1 MIQDHL
7 PVGYKVLLE
16 TYCYNFNFAN
26 NWVILNYKIVNI
38 GYRGFNQ
45 PIDSIYVGMWC
56 DGVVR
61 NTNITPPGGSA
72 FYSKGADGYD
82 SSYRMA
88 YEYDYDGD
96 PGFTDTYVAFKLL
109 GLKPIPTLPSTL
121 KS

>member
-1 MIQDHL
+1 MIL
-7 PVGYKVLLE
+7 I
-16 TYCYNFNFAN
+16 FAN

-38 GYRGFNQ
+38 GYRGLNQ

-82 SSYRMA
+82 STYRMA

-96 PGFTDTYVAFKLL
+96 P
-109 GLKPIPTLPSTL
+109 
-121 KS
+121 